1 MPGYG
6 SSYASGMSGGIT
18 SGQILDGTI
27 LDADISPSAVI
38 QLDKLEDIAA
48 GSLVMGD
55 GTLGPAEL
63 TIGSARQVFQ
73 VNAAGTL
80 GEWSS
85 AISLTTIDGSLGS
98 ITPNAAAVTT
108 LTVSSTLGVTG
119 VATFSATPVI
129 SGAAPQLS
137 FVDSGAAA
145 VVKPVAAYH
154 LVDLTDTGDGTEDG
168 DYSLWQ
174 IQAGGA
180 VRVIFSDIDAGL
192 WLYQQGS
199 TTNYTSITAALS
211 HYLPAVATAQ
221 TVGMSVI
228 NATAAG
234 AGAQQYSPVFEL
246 EGQGWKTDAVAET
259 QEVKWGLQTRP
270 VEGAANPTSVLDF
283 LSSINAGAY
292 AAQMSLNSAGGLSIT
307 SFAADW
313 TNAGRTVADAG
324 ILTTVDI
331 DGGTIDGTAIGGAV
345 PAAGA
350 FTTIDASGV
359 IVSTVVGTVVQNVSG
374 GTQQQS
380 IRLASTGAD
389 SHWGNEGSSAGGVF
403 TGSSA
408 YANVLYTSTP
418 IQHIISGVQAMA
430 WLANGNV
437 VLGNTDALTTAR
449 AGNTLR
455 APNVSTGGAGNIAG
469 ADLIFSSGLGTGT
482 GTPGNILFYTA
493 PTAAAGD
500 NAQSL
505 VQRMIITG
513 DGRVGIN
520 AVPANFTG
528 ATGGSLTIL
537 RHSDSTIANP
547 LIVLQSQTT
556 GSVDGDSFVVFG
568 TQSATWSVGVDQAD
582 SSKFR
587 IEPAATLGGAS
598 GITITTGGNVGI
610 GETSPDT
617 KLHVTGT
624 NDTIFGNLLVESTGG
639 DGIIKIVGGGTNQG
653 FIRYNN
659 SGQYLSLSS
668 NAYNDD
674 TLVVDSTGN
683 VGIGIDVP
691 TAKLHIDQ
699 LSTSAAVPVLWLDQA
714 DTSEEF
720 IRFTGES
727 AADNS
732 MSLADAAHLATP
744 GAIVGWFQIE
754 VLDVSGTTPI
764 GGGAATR
771 YWVPFYTTPTA

>member
-292 AAQMSLNSAGGLSIT
+292 AAQMSLDSAGGLSIT

-313 TNAGRTVADAG
+313 TNAR
-324 ILTTVDI
+324 
-331 DGGTIDGTAIGGAV
+331 
-345 PAAGA
+345 
-350 FTTIDASGV
+350 
-359 IVSTVVGTVVQNVSG
+359 
-374 GTQQQS
+374 
-380 IRLASTGAD
+380 
-389 SHWGNEGSSAGGVF
+389 
-403 TGSSA
+403 
-408 YANVLYTSTP
+408 
-418 IQHIISGVQAMA
+418 
-430 WLANGNV
+430 
-437 VLGNTDALTTAR
+437 
-449 AGNTLR
+449 
-455 APNVSTGGAGNIAG
+455 
-469 ADLIFSSGLGTGT
+469 
-482 GTPGNILFYTA
+482 
-493 PTAAAGD
+493 
-500 NAQSL
+500 
-505 VQRMIITG
+505 
-513 DGRVGIN
+513 
-520 AVPANFTG
+520 
-528 ATGGSLTIL
+528 
-537 RHSDSTIANP
+537 
-547 LIVLQSQTT
+547 
-556 GSVDGDSFVVFG
+556 
-568 TQSATWSVGVDQAD
+568 
-582 SSKFR
+582 FR
-587 IEPAATLGGAS
+587 RYSECNS
-598 GITITTGGNVGI
+598 GI
-610 GETSPDT
+610 
-617 KLHVTGT
+617 
-624 NDTIFGNLLVESTGG
+624 
-639 DGIIKIVGGGTNQG
+639 
-653 FIRYNN
+653 R
-659 SGQYLSLSS
+659 SL
-668 NAYNDD
+668 
-674 TLVVDSTGN
+674 
-683 VGIGIDVP
+683 P
-691 TAKLHIDQ
+691 
-699 LSTSAAVPVLWLDQA
+699 
-714 DTSEEF
+714 
-720 IRFTGES
+720 
-727 AADNS
+727 
-732 MSLADAAHLATP
+732 
-744 GAIVGWFQIE
+744 AI
-754 VLDVSGTTPI
+754 
-764 GGGAATR
+764 
-771 YWVPFYTTPTA
+771 